1 MTAPKL
7 VTTDATTAA
16 AAGYPVTVALP
27 GYADGPI
34 TLSHP
39 TWAAT
44 MSFDVAKGQTT
55 ATNGDRLDALVG
67 IGGTPLIPASQAP
80 GDTDNPA

>member
-7 VTTDATTAA
+7 VPTDTTTAA
-16 AAGYPVTVALP
+16 AAGFPVTVALP
-27 GYADGPI
+27 AEYTDGPI

-39 TWAAT
+39 TWGST
-44 MSFDVAKGQTT
+44 MSFDVKGGQTT

-67 IGGTPLIPASQAP
+67 LGGTPLIPAS
-80 GDTDNPA
+80 